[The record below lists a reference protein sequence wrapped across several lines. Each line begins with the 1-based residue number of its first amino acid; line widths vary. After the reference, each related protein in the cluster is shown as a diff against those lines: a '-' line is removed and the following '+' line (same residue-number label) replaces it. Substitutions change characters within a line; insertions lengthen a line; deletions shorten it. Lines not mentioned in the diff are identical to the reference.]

1 MYKKI
6 LYPIKFEEFSFDVL
20 SCISNFK
27 KTGAEEIVLLHV
39 INVAKF
45 PMDKY
50 EGYSLEYV
58 KGLTEIANAKKG
70 GSCVNSNR

>member
-20 SCISNFK
+20 SCILNFK

-50 EGYSLEYV
+50 EGRFNQNRERKRSLSHRN
-58 KGLTEIANAKKG
+58 GFP
-70 GSCVNSNR
+70 R